1 MLSQSKLQ
9 SHRRMDATDDLSSAA
24 APTLP
29 STAKNS
35 KNSTNSTQ
43 TMKTKEVQA
52 VKTPPAKKRAG
63 GNFQV
68 ESVPLTTEEKKETA
82 EKKWN
87 GVKEKDATAVFNNI
101 EEGTYMRMTD
111 TLNLGDVWFKP
122 VTVARN
128 TSKFILS
135 VIYTIVICGE
145 KLLMKQHE
153 YKTTAEELLKM
164 IFLAKKSRAYYF
176 GFEFPT
182 DYSTWFDMEK
192 KAFLANPAAVKGD
205 GSDAAFAE
213 YQISNEDFKLNKGE
227 DATQMYI
234 LFRKTN
240 RHSYTVASTASY
252 ETHENPN
259 SEHCE
264 GSRGSYL
271 FTIESRIMML
281 PIAERGE
288 KKIKDIIPEEIP
300 ESQPF

>member
-1 MLSQSKLQ
+1 
-9 SHRRMDATDDLSSAA
+9 MDATEDLSSAA

-29 STAKNS
+29 STVKNS

-43 TMKTKEVQA
+43 TMKTMKTKEGQV
-52 VKTPPAKKRAG
+52 VKIPPAKKRAVG
-63 GNFQV
+63 SIQV
-68 ESVPLTTEEKKETA
+68 ESVPLTTEEKKETVETG

-87 GVKEKDATAVFNNI
+87 GVKEKDATAVFNNV

-135 VIYTIVICGE
+135 VVYTIVICGE

-176 GFEFPT
+176 GFDFPYE
-182 DYSTWFDMEK
+182 YSTWFDMEK

-240 RHSYTVASTASY
+240 RHTYTAGSTTSY
-252 ETHENPN
+252 ETYENPN

-281 PIAERGE
+281 PMAEGRE
-288 KKIKDIIPEEIP
+288 KKIKDILPEEIP